1 MAVAV
6 SFLARTW
13 RGEERPEDLANPSAT
28 RVVHGFMGPVLR
40 DVRQMLKRGVP
51 DYLGLCCRCRSLLA
65 WLRVRRVKM

>member
-40 DVRQMLKRGVP
+40 DVRQMLKR
-51 DYLGLCCRCRSLLA
+51 
-65 WLRVRRVKM
+65 